1 MTTDP
6 TAPEC
11 ATCAETG
18 RKGACARLRCYCG
31 HETCWAFASWAPLP
45 PRGSIASTP
54 APARAPK
61 RSAWDDRKDST
72 WIDQL

>member
-1 MTTDP
+1 MTPDP

-31 HETCWAFASWAPLP
+31 HETCWAFASWVPLRP
-45 PRGSIASTP
+45 HQN
-54 APARAPK
+54 APAASHDRT
-61 RSAWDDRKDST
+61 STAWASREGST
-72 WIDQL
+72 WIDKL